1 MSEELKQQVEAEQ
14 ASANKAMEDLEQDIV
29 QERPDQV
36 EIPAKF
42 KSVEELSKAY
52 TELES
57 HSGRQAND
65 IGQLRKMTDQLLEL
79 KKTPAVP
86 ERPVDVDSLLDDP
99 STTINSVID
108 KNDRLLRIEQQL
120 QQDSLAK
127 ARGRFE
133 EKHPDWTDLVKD
145 NDFQQWVNSSQIRQS
160 MFVAADKQYNYD
172 VGDELFTLYKEG
184 RQAKAQES
192 KQNRDNRI
200 KGDLKDAATET
211 GISGTKSTKI
221 YKRADL
227 VNLRVY
233 NPEKWEANEDEFRQA
248 YAEGRVR

>member
-1 MSEELKQQVEAEQ
+1 MSEELQQQLEAEK
-14 ASANKAMEDLEQDIV
+14 ASADRVMEELEQDIV
-29 QERPDQV
+29 QERPDKV

-57 HSGRQAND
+57 YSGRQAND

-86 ERPVDVDSLLDDP
+86 EKPIDVDSLLDDP

-120 QQDSLAK
+120 QQDSLVK

-133 EKHPDWTDLVKD
+133 EKHPDWTDVVKD
-145 NDFQQWVNSSQIRQS
+145 QDFRNWVNSSQIRQS
-160 MFVAADKQYNYD
+160 MFAAADQQYNYE
-172 VGDELFTLYKEG
+172 VGDELFTLYKET

-211 GISGTKSTKI
+211 GISGTRSAKI

-233 NPEKWEANEDEFRQA
+233 NPEKWEANEEEFRKA